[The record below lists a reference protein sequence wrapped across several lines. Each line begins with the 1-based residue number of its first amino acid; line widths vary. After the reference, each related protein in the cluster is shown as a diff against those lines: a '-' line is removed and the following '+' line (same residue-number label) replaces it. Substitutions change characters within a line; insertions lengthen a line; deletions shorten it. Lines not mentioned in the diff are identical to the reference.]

1 MGNLEHLSFGMFNQ
15 QQLNTTQQNI
25 YVENND
31 GTYVKYWWNI
41 SDGFTEPFVSND
53 TTSIKEALI
62 NKKTLQIGIKGI
74 NVKKGGDSL
83 NKNS

>member
-1 MGNLEHLSFGMFNQ
+1 
-15 QQLNTTQQNI
+15 
-25 YVENND
+25 VENND

-62 NKKTLQIGIKGI
+62 NKKTL
-74 NVKKGGDSL
+74 
-83 NKNS
+83 